1 MIAVD
6 LGKRGQM
13 LEIFSRQWIW
23 GWGGRRGREVRE
35 SIKDN

>member
-6 LGKRGQM
+6 LGKEVQM

-23 GWGGRRGREVRE
+23 GGAGGREVRKI
-35 SIKDN
+35 IKGN